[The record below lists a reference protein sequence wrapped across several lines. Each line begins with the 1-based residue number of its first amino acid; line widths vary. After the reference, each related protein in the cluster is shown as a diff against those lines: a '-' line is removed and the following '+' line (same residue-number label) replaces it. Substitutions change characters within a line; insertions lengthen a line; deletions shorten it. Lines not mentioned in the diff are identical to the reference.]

1 MVPLTRSLRDLP
13 SRSLPS
19 LTSADLLSF
28 VPSPL
33 QSSAVTRASLK
44 YMTFVH
50 CGVHVPTWLTEHD
63 AFVESV
69 ARGEGHGRS
78 DGWLS
83 VCTCARAEIGAA
95 DLADFAILA
104 VGMYYA
110 GDMLATELGLAEGA
124 CHSSA
129 NTQAED
135 LPFRVHFQPRYPL
148 L

>member
-1 MVPLTRSLRDLP
+1 MFPLTRSLRDLP

-104 VGMYYA
+104 
-110 GDMLATELGLAEGA
+110 ATELGLAEGA